1 MTSASTWV
9 TGARPRTLP
18 AAVTPIVVATAL
30 AGKDAKV
37 DRALLAL
44 VVGLALQVGVNYAN
58 DYSDGIRG
66 TDADRVGPKRLVA
79 GGLATAAATKRAAFI
94 AFLIAGVAG
103 LALSALTSWWLL
115 LVGAL
120 SILAAWYYT
129 GGKSPYG
136 YKALGEIS
144 VFVFFG
150 LVATMGT
157 YFVQKEEITFTSFL
171 VAIPMGVLSCSL
183 LAINNIRDRAKDAL
197 VGKETLAVHLGDKG
211 SRRFFAGML
220 ILAYIAALL
229 VTPWAALTLLTLPL
243 TLVLIREVIGGKSGA
258 ELIPLLA
265 KTGQLQLLF
274 TALLTAGILIA

>member
-18 AAVTPIVVATAL
+18 AAITPIVVATAL

-229 VTPWAALTLLTLPL
+229 VTPWAALTLLSLPL